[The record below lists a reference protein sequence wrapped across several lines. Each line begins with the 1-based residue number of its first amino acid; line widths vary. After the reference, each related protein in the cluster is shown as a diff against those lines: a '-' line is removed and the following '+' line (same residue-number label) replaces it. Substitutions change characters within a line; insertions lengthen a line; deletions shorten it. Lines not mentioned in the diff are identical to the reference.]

1 MARELLDWA
10 PVPDLTKCDI
20 FSLGITALEIVSGI
34 QVASEG
40 EEWHLL
46 RSGIKSD
53 FAILH
58 GVPLEVQEI
67 LVALMA
73 ATPSERPSAHA
84 CLESFANLK
93 SDLERELMYQKKYA
107 EQLRSQLNSRAITST
122 RRRNTV
128 Y

>member
-1 MARELLDWA
+1 MARELLDWG

-20 FSLGITALEIVSGI
+20 FSLGITTLEIVSGV

-40 EEWHLL
+40 QEWHLL
-46 RSGIKSD
+46 RSGLKSD
-53 FAILH
+53 FAILN
-58 GVPLEVQEI
+58 GVSAEVQEI
-67 LVALMA
+67 LIALMA
-73 ATPSERPSAHA
+73 ASPTDRPSAHA
-84 CLESFANLK
+84 CLETFANLK

-107 EQLRSQLNSRAITST
+107 EQLRSQLNSRAVTSI